1 MTAARILSTS
11 EVPDELRRRAADRRG
26 FADEYPFESHWMA
39 VDGGVMHYVDEG
51 TGPVLLMVHGN
62 PTWSFAWRRLVSALS
77 TEYRVIAV
85 DHLGCGFSE
94 KPQQDLY
101 TLEQHIQRLTSL
113 VQCLQLRQVTLFA
126 HDWGG
131 AIGMG
136 TAVRLP
142 QQFCRFVLMNT
153 AAFRSHRIPL
163 RIALCRIPLLGT
175 WGVRALNLFSL
186 AAVKMA
192 SETKLSQ
199 SAVRG
204 LLAPYDSWSN
214 RIAVSEFVHDIPLR
228 PSHRSYATLESVE
241 RGLEQFQN
249 HPLLLIWGMQD
260 WCFTPHFYNEFCERF
275 PAATKHPIA
284 TAGHYLFE
292 DAHEE
297 LLATALKFLQT
308 SDEEIA

>member
-1 MTAARILSTS
+1 
-11 EVPDELRRRAADRRG
+11 
-26 FADEYPFESHWMA
+26 MA
-39 VDGGVMHYVDEG
+39 VDGGIMHYVDEG

-62 PTWSFAWRRLVSALS
+62 PTWSFAWRRLITALS

-113 VQCLQLRQVTLFA
+113 VQCLQLQQVTLFA

-142 QQFCRFVLMNT
+142 EQFCRFVLMNT
-153 AAFRSHRIPL
+153 AAFRSRRIPL

-175 WGVRALNLFSL
+175 WGLRALNLFSL

-228 PSHRSYATLESVE
+228 SSHRSYKTLESVE
-241 RGLEQFQN
+241 RGLEQFRN
-249 HPLLLIWGMQD
+249 HPMLLIWGMRD

-297 LLATALKFLQT
+297 LLASAREFLQT
-308 SDEEIA
+308 SDEELA